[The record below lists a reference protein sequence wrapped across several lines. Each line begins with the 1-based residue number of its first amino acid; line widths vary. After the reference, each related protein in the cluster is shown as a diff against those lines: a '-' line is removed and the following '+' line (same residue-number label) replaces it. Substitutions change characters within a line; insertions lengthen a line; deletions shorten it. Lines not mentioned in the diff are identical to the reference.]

1 MSVDISIF
9 AEKMLTLHSVD
20 LNEQQK
26 LLYK

>member
-9 AEKMLTLHSVD
+9 AEKMLTLYSVD